1 MLVVII
7 WFGFNIVL
15 SHESSIKYDA
25 LTVNEANKWT
35 YFFKAYLVYVL
46 HFYVNQKL
54 NYRRYFRLTYHYH
67 LLSSDLSP

>member
-25 LTVNEANKWT
+25 LTVDEANKWT

-46 HFYVNQKL
+46 RF
-54 NYRRYFRLTYHYH
+54 T
-67 LLSSDLSP
+67 LSVYTIHTIVRTIV